1 MKITDYIISLTHL
14 YGLVHKDK
22 VVEIYNMQN
31 EEKIEEIDTVKL
43 KADDINIDITELDE
57 NFVEVFNDYFVHET
71 IMQFDEFDEELIK
84 RKGKPFYIPRQEDL
98 LKYKDD
104 NYFEIN
110 KEYENLLDFV
120 TKHLFDGN
128 KSKAEIL
135 VEDVQGHCL
144 HDFSPRD
151 IFDLFNVR
159 DVSFKDE
166 DQVNEVLRLVMEL
179 ANNTRIWENNGHTPN
194 EIFEKYEKPH
204 LRPLPDK
211 PFKFRSNES
220 VIKKEK
226 IGRNDPCPCGSG
238 KKYKKCCLGKDEM

>member
-1 MKITDYIISLTHL
+1 MKITEYIISLTHL

-31 EEKIEEIDTVKL
+31 EEKIEKIDTVKL
-43 KADDINIDITELDE
+43 KADDISIYITELDE
-57 NFVEVFNDYFVHET
+57 NFVEIFNDYFVHET
-71 IMQFDEFDEELIK
+71 IMQFDEFYEELIN
-84 RKGKPFYIPRQEDL
+84 RKDKPFYIPSQEVL

-110 KEYENLLDFV
+110 KEYDSLLNYV
-120 TKHLFDGN
+120 TKHLFAGN
-128 KSKAEIL
+128 ELKAEML
-135 VEDVQGHCL
+135 VEDIQGYCL
-144 HDFSPRD
+144 RDFSPRQ

-159 DVSFKDE
+159 DVSFDDE
-166 DQVNEVLRLVMEL
+166 DQVNEVLKLVMEL
-179 ANNTRIWENNGHTPN
+179 ANNTRTWENNGHTPN

-211 PFKFRSNES
+211 PFKFNGS
-220 VIKKEK
+220 VKKEK

-238 KKYKKCCLGKDEM
+238 KKYKKCCLGKE

>member
-1 MKITDYIISLTHL
+1 MNKITDYIISLTHL

-22 VVEIYNMQN
+22 VMEIYNMQN

-71 IMQFDEFDEELIK
+71 IMQFDEFYDHLRK
-84 RKGKPFYIPRQEDL
+84 RKGKPFYIPNQDDL

-110 KEYENLLDFV
+110 KEYENLLNYV
-120 TKHLFDGN
+120 TEHLFDGN
-128 KSKAEIL
+128 EWKAEML
-135 VEDVQGHCL
+135 VEDIQGHCL
-144 HDFSPRD
+144 QDFSPRD
-151 IFDLFNVR
+151 IFDLFNIR
-159 DVSFKDE
+159 DVSFKNE
-166 DQVNEVLRLVMEL
+166 NQVNEVLRLVMDL

-204 LRPLPDK
+204 LMPLPAER
-211 PFKFRSNES
+211 FTGN
-220 VIKKEK
+220 KKV
-226 IGRNDPCPCGSG
+226 GRNDPCPCGSG
-238 KKYKKCCLGKDEM
+238 KKYKKCCLGKE